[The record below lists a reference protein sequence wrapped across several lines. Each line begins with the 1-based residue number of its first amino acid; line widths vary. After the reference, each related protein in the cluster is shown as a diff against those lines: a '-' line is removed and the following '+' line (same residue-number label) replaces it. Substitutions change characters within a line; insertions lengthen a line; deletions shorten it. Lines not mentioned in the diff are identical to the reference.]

1 MKNNKFKIFLSTSI
15 LGMSIMS
22 CSVLETN
29 EVIDPNSP
37 RFELEPVTGTVLNN
51 ATKEQLDALAIGQIA
66 RARNGVDTYLQVMG
80 TLGKELFNFNT
91 TESRWMTELN
101 GLRPIDNSAFYN
113 GATTSF
119 GPPVRQANTLLA
131 SVEKT
136 KSVLVSEEQKNGY
149 RGLANTFKGLAY
161 LYQLNAQYTNGV
173 RLDVNDPLKPSKFAT
188 YEESLAGIKKFLDD
202 GASQLDKA
210 GASFAFRFPVTY
222 AGFNTPANFKKFNRA
237 IALRV
242 ALYQKDWAGA
252 ANLVPQ
258 TFYNLTGNLNTGP
271 SHAFN
276 PTAPDVQNP
285 LLNTS
290 SVRIVAIDKLV
301 TDAEVGDLRVSSK
314 LNKLEKTLNYTSGT
328 VVSSNYLFKIYTAGD
343 QSVSIIRN
351 EELILAAA
359 EIAAQ
364 QGRTADAVAHINV
377 IRKAAGITNYTGATT
392 QVALINAILK
402 ERLYSLWY
410 EGHRLVDMRRYGK
423 IAEIFVPVTAMKV
436 LEKLERPVAEVN
448 WDKANP

>member
-1 MKNNKFKIFLSTSI
+1 MKNNKFKIFFATAI
-15 LGMSIMS
+15 LGTSMMS

-37 RFELEPVTGTVLNN
+37 RFELEPVTGTILNN
-51 ATKEQLDALAIGQIA
+51 ATKEQLDALAIGQIS
-66 RARNGVDTYLQVMG
+66 RARNGIDTYLQVMG

-113 GATTSF
+113 GATTAF
-119 GPPVRQANTLLA
+119 GPPVRQANTLLV
-131 SVEKT
+131 SIDKT

-161 LYQLNAQYTNGV
+161 LYQLNAQFTNGV
-173 RLDVNDPLKPSKFAT
+173 RLDVTDPLKPSKFAT
-188 YEESLAGIKKFLDD
+188 YEESLVGIKKFLDE
-202 GASQLDKA
+202 GAAQLDKA
-210 GASFAFRFPVTY
+210 GASFAFRFPATY
-222 AGFNTPANFKKFNRA
+222 SGFSTPANFRKFNRA

-242 ALYQKDWAGA
+242 AIYQKDWSGA
-252 ANLVPQ
+252 ATILPQ
-258 TFYNLTGNLNTGP
+258 TFYSLTGALNVGP
-271 SHAFN
+271 SHSFN
-276 PTAPDVQNP
+276 PSAPDVANP

-290 SVRIVAIDKLV
+290 SVRVVAIDKLV
-301 TDAEVGDLRVSSK
+301 TDAEAGDLRVSSK
-314 LNKLEKTLNYTSGT
+314 LTKLDKPLNYTSGT
-328 VVSSNYLFKIYTAGD
+328 LVSSNYLFKIYTGD
-343 QSVSIIRN
+343 NQPVSIIRN
-351 EELILAAA
+351 EELILCAA

-364 QGRTADAVAHINV
+364 QGRTADAVSHINV
-377 IRKAAGITNYTGATT
+377 IRKAAGLTDYKGATT
-392 QVALINAILK
+392 QTALINAILK

-423 IAEIFVPVTAMKV
+423 ITEIFVPVAAMKV